1 MSGRVVVP
9 KKYVLKLTAEERAEL
24 QQLVRKGRV
33 AGWKVQRAHALLQC
47 DQGPGGPAWT
57 DEHIAEAYGVTTRSL
72 ESWRKQAV
80 ERGPLSLLERKP
92 RIRPAVTPK
101 LDGEKQARL
110 TALACSKAPDGQARW
125 SLRLLAARLV
135 ELEVV
140 ESISYETVRR
150 ALKKTRVAKSL

>member
-1 MSGRVVVP
+1 MP
-9 KKYVLKLTAEERAEL
+9 KKYVLKLTAEARAEL

-110 TALACSKAPDGQARW
+110 TALACSQPPRGLARW
-125 SLRLLAARLV
+125 SLRLLAGRLV
-135 ELEVV
+135 ELQVV
-140 ESISYETVRR
+140 SSVSRETVRR
-150 ALKKTRVAKSL
+150 ALKKAT